1 MFMGGFLSTFKF
13 WHYLHFFF
21 FNNRFLVSVK
31 KIEKSGRTD
40 IICPIFP
47 DHHQP
52 RHLFLLTASADISA
66 CALLIYACT
75 SIRHFQD
82 LFRNRRGP
90 REHRMTD
97 SEISFLLSYYR
108 NLKIL
113 SVQLEIIILTKV
125 SQKEKDKYYMIS
137 LTYRILNMRQMNI
150 SAERNRFTDIEKRH
164 VVARDMGDE
173 RGKD

>member
-1 MFMGGFLSTFKF
+1 MGGFLSTFKF

-125 SQKEKDKYYMIS
+125 SQKEKDKYCMILIICGS
-137 LTYRILNMRQMNI
+137 KI
-150 SAERNRFTDIEKRH
+150 
-164 VVARDMGDE
+164 
-173 RGKD
+173 